1 MNSSKLFTSWSW
13 NLVEDLG
20 FHNFGYTSLKAHLS
34 LWHWCCSNADGDYW
48 CNMIN
53 YSRAENVALQS
64 KTKYSLNSSGVKH
77 TGLRC
82 LFWENVTVFM
92 IYSSTY
98 GPKAVVWW
106 TINVL
111 RFSFNVHLLVFV
123 KTGRF
128 NA

>member
-20 FHNFGYTSLKAHLS
+20 FHNFGLKAHLS

-48 CNMIN
+48 CHMIN
-53 YSRAENVALQS
+53 YPKAENVALHFSSLKQS
-64 KTKYSLNSSGVKH
+64 TLWIALVSSIQACVVCFVNMWQFLWFILPH
-77 TGLRC
+77 
-82 LFWENVTVFM
+82 
-92 IYSSTY
+92 